1 MSEPPTILV
10 VDDDPFNRDILVQKL
25 EDLGY
30 RARQARNGREALE
43 SVSQQTPDLIL
54 LDVMMPIMD
63 GFETCRRLRERDDTR
78 LIHVVIMTALHAV
91 EDRVKGFEAGA
102 NEFLTKPVDH
112 GELEARINAA
122 LRSKRAVD
130 AKLRQVTQVR
140 DHYAKFV
147 PDVVRRL
154 VAENPDA
161 PELDKREQD
170 AAFIFVD
177 ICGYTQLSAKMP
189 ADSLAR
195 LVERYFSAFLDKIQE
210 YGGEISN
217 MAGDGLLI
225 IFHRADP
232 TRHCRMAAET
242 ALSLM
247 NITAQLNGAGDTP
260 PVDIHIGLSSGR
272 AAVGSTRFEGLNGVR
287 WVYTAE
293 GFVTNLG
300 ARLADVAKAGQILL
314 CPESVRRLT
323 GAYSIRSMGPHE
335 LRNVSETVEVGS
347 LEWRRTSDAPQFGV
361 ENS

>member
-10 VDDDPFNRDILVQKL
+10 VDDDPFNRDIVVQKL
-25 EDLGY
+25 EELGY
-30 RARQARNGREALE
+30 CARQARNGREALE
-43 SVSQQTPDLIL
+43 SASQQTPDLIL

-63 GFETCRRLRERDDTR
+63 GFETCRRLRESDDTR

-91 EDRVKGFEAGA
+91 EDRMKAFEAGA
-102 NEFLTKPVDH
+102 NEFLTKPVDDR
-112 GELEARINAA
+112 ELQARIGAA

-130 AKLRQVTQVR
+130 AKLRQLTQVR

-177 ICGYTQLSAKMP
+177 ICGDTQLSAKMP
-189 ADSLAR
+189 ADSLAH
-195 LVERYFSAFLDKIQE
+195 LVERYFSAFLDKIHE
-210 YGGEISN
+210 YGGESSN

-232 TRHCRMAAET
+232 ARHTRMAAET

-247 NITAQLNGAGDTP
+247 AITAQLNKTGDAP
-260 PVDIHIGLSSGR
+260 PVDIHIGISSGS
-272 AAVGSTRFEGLNGVR
+272 AAVGSTRFEGLHGVR

-300 ARLADVAKAGQILL
+300 SRLADLAEADQILL
-314 CPESVRRLT
+314 CPESVRRL
-323 GAYSIRSMGPHE
+323 ADRYSIRPMGPHQ
-335 LRNVSETVEVGS
+335 LHNVSELVEVGR
-347 LEWRRTSDAPQFGV
+347 LEGLRFAGQ
-361 ENS
+361 

>member
-1 MSEPPTILV
+1 V
-10 VDDDPFNRDILVQKL
+10 
-25 EDLGY
+25 
-30 RARQARNGREALE
+30 ARRQ
-43 SVSQQTPDLIL
+43 PDLIL

-63 GFETCRRLRERDDTR
+63 GFETCRRLKDRDDTR
-78 LIHVVIMTALHAV
+78 LIHIVIMTALHAV
-91 EDRVKGFEAGA
+91 EDRMKGFEAGA
-102 NEFLTKPVDH
+102 NEFLTKPVDDR
-112 GELEARINAA
+112 ELQARVRAA
-122 LRSKRAVD
+122 LRSKHAIDER
-130 AKLRQVTQVR
+130 LRQVTQVR

-177 ICGYTQLSAKMP
+177 ICGYTPLSATMS

-210 YGGEISN
+210 FSGEISN

-225 IFHRADP
+225 IFHRSDP
-232 TRHCRMAAET
+232 ISHSRMAAET

-247 NITAQLNGAGDTP
+247 EITTRLNGIGRGP
-260 PVDIHIGLSSGR
+260 PVDIHIGISSGR
-272 AAVGSTRFEGLNGVR
+272 AAVGSTRFEGLRGVR

-300 ARLADVAKAGQILL
+300 ARLADLAQAGQILL
-314 CPESVRRLT
+314 CPESARRLAGT
-323 GAYSIRSMGPHE
+323 YSIQSMGQRR
-335 LRNVSETVEVGS
+335 LRSIAEM
-347 LEWRRTSDAPQFGV
+347 LEICRLERLAPTAPVLQ
-361 ENS
+361 

>member
-43 SVSQQTPDLIL
+43 SVSQQTPDLVL

-63 GFETCRRLRERDDTR
+63 GFETCRRLRDRDDTG
-78 LIHVVIMTALHAV
+78 LIHIVIMTALHAV

-112 GELEARINAA
+112 GELQARISAA

-130 AKLRQVTQVR
+130 AKLRQVTLVR

-177 ICGYTQLSAKMP
+177 ICGYTPLSATMT
-189 ADSLAR
+189 ADSLAH
-195 LVERYFSAFLDKIQE
+195 LVERYFSAFLDKIHE
-210 YGGEISN
+210 FTGEISN

-232 TRHCRMAAET
+232 ESHSRMAAET

-247 NITAQLNGAGDTP
+247 EITTQLNGVGTDP
-260 PVDIHIGLSSGR
+260 PLDIHIGISSGR
-272 AAVGSTRFEGLNGVR
+272 AAVGSTRFEGLRGVR

-300 ARLADVAKAGQILL
+300 ARLADLAQAGQILL
-314 CPESVRRLT
+314 CPESARRLAGT
-323 GAYSIRSMGPHE
+323 YALQSMGPRR
-335 LRNVSETVEVGS
+335 LRSIAET
-347 LEWRRTSDAPQFGV
+347 LEIWRLERPGGTQPMLQ
-361 ENS
+361 